1 MDSVL
6 SNIKVG
12 STAVGPPVDTAMADV
27 MPTANTGA
35 QGEDKK
41 AKKLRKEEKRLQKE
55 KKKQVEAGTLDID
68 DGIVKSID
76 DEQSEKKKRKQEK
89 KRKLEAEEKST
100 KMDVDSGEEK
110 KKKRKKHKHGKD

>member
-12 STAVGPPVDTAMADV
+12 SKAVGPPVDTDMEDI

-55 KKKQVEAGTLDID
+55 KKKQAEAGTLEVD
-68 DGIVKSID
+68 DSIVKSID
-76 DEQSEKKKRKQEK
+76 DEQSEKKKKKQEK
-89 KRKLEAEEKST
+89 KRKLEVEEKAD

-110 KKKRKKHKHGKD
+110 KKKRKKHKHGKE